1 MNKILKSN
9 RKKQLILE
17 AFRTLDAEMLEV
29 LLNDGQNYSD
39 VSKELFIERYKE
51 FFEHIKEFPETKLG
65 FKVYPGECTN
75 CYKGR
80 KGVSLVNPDGECCL
94 SLIFEENEDD
104 YNDICSCSSFK
115 TEGIEIVNTWI
126 APYFYTDE
134 RYDWKP
140 TYKNYQEMSEC
151 DRGVKEITDE
161 IEKEGILSSSFYQP
175 WVLEYKKFDSIKNL
189 FTDNYYKYSQE
200 IRKFISAV
208 KHFSAFIE
216 KEKTAKE
223 LFLKFSEF
231 DVITDDK
238 VIPWLYECEE
248 IFPYG
253 FYEFDYESDFL
264 QDYIVNRNLKFKLSE
279 LYYTHSVHHLMNTYW
294 DLILPEE
301 DSINEDFEYEDDE
314 TFPF

>member
-1 MNKILKSN
+1 
-9 RKKQLILE
+9 
-17 AFRTLDAEMLEV
+17 MLEV
-29 LLNDGQNYSD
+29 LLNDGQNYCD

-104 YNDICSCSSFK
+104 YSDICSCSSFK
-115 TEGIEIVNTWI
+115 TEGIEVVNTWI

-134 RYDWKP
+134 KYDWKP
-140 TYKNYQEMSEC
+140 SYKDYQEMAEC
-151 DRGVKEITDE
+151 DKGVKEIKEE
-161 IEKEGILSSSFYQP
+161 IANEGILSASFYQP
-175 WVLEYKKFDSIKNL
+175 WFHKYEKFDSIKDI
-189 FTDNYYKYSQE
+189 FTGISYKYSQE
-200 IRKFISAV
+200 IRFYISAV
-208 KHFSAFIE
+208 RYINGYFENEEI
-216 KEKTAKE
+216 AKK

-231 DVITDDK
+231 NVVTDDK
-238 VIPWLYECEE
+238 VIPWLNECKE

-253 FYEFDYESDFL
+253 FYEFDYECNFL
-264 QDYIVNRNLKFKLSE
+264 QDYIVNRNLKLNLSE

-294 DLILPEE
+294 DLILLEE